1 MNKEDVQ
8 SLSKLF
14 KYVVFKV
21 SASWC
26 KPCSVAKPY
35 IDLFHKDAE
44 QRIQSDIP
52 LIEVD
57 YDNDPIARR
66 YLHVQSIPT
75 LVLFIDGEMQHSCTG
90 ANEKNISIFY
100 RHIK

>member
-8 SLSKLF
+8 TMSKTS

-35 IDLFHKDAE
+35 IDLFHKDSE
-44 QRIQSDIP
+44 QRIQSKIP

-57 YDNDPIARR
+57 YDRDPIARR
-66 YLHVQSIPT
+66 YLLVQSIPT
-75 LVLFIDGEMQHSCTG
+75 LILFIDGEMQHSCTG
-90 ANEKNISIFY
+90 SNEKSISIFY
-100 RHIK
+100 RHIQ